1 MEYWSNLPISKKL
14 EWDIDGFFFF
24 FGGGCGEGGER
35 ENVINPK

>member
-1 MEYWSNLPISKKL
+1 MAYCSNLPISKKL

-24 FGGGCGEGGER
+24 FWGGGEGGER